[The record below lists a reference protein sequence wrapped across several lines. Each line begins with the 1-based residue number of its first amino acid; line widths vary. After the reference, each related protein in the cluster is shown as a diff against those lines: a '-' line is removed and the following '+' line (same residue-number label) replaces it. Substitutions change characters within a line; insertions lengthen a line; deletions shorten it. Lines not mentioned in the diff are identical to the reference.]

1 MGRDPQPA
9 ALTPLLGEDRRPLT
23 AAEAV
28 ERTGLWMRAPA
39 DGRTA
44 GPKGG
49 PAAGGTTGVRVILNM
64 ASTADGRA
72 SLGGRSGP
80 IGGRGDREL
89 FHALRAAVDAVLVGA
104 GTVRAERYGRIV
116 RDEASRRL
124 RLERGLEE
132 EPLACIVSAG
142 LDLPPDIPL
151 LGDPAARVVVLTPS
165 PSGEIPSRDT
175 AAGGPSGAGAAV
187 AGAGA
192 PVEYIRVARDGA
204 LDLPA
209 ALAELRE
216 RFGVRTVLCEGGPRL
231 NGALFAAGIVDEL
244 FLSLAPKLGGG
255 GNADAE
261 AAPRIVQGPDLDP
274 PVELELLDVLRSG
287 SELLLRYGV
296 AGSPPAG
303 PSAV

>member
-23 AAEAV
+23 AEEAV
-28 ERTGLWMRAPA
+28 ERFGLWERAPA
-39 DGRTA
+39 DGRTG

-49 PAAGGTTGVRVILNM
+49 PAAGAATGVRVILNM

-104 GTVRAERYGRIV
+104 GTVRAERYGRLV
-116 RDEASRRL
+116 REEASRRL
-124 RLERGLEE
+124 RLERGLAE
-132 EPLACIVSAG
+132 EPLACIVSAR

-165 PSGEIPSRDT
+165 PSGEIP
-175 AAGGPSGAGAAV
+175 GGSAAV
-187 AGAGA
+187 EYVRAG
-192 PVEYIRVARDGA
+192 VDGA
-204 LDLPA
+204 LDPPA

-255 GNADAE
+255 ADAE
-261 AAPRIVQGPDLDP
+261 AATRIVQGPAFDP
-274 PVELELLDVLRSG
+274 PVELDLLDVLRGG

-296 AGSPPAG
+296 GASPPAR